1 MGFAVRYSDFKIQ
14 NVVASADVKFPIHL
28 EKLELDHIAKKVEI
42 S

>member
-1 MGFAVRYSDFKIQ
+1 MGFSVKYSEFKVQ

-28 EKLELDHIAKKVEI
+28 EKLELDHISKKVEH